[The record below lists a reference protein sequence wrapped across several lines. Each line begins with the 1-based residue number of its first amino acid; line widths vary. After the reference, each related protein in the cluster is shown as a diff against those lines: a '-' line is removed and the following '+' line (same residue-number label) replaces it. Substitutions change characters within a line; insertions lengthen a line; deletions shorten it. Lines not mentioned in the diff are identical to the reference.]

1 MATDDGA
8 AAMPMMAIGGTAKR
22 TVSGKEVALSSFARF
37 LASADKYSAKT
48 LDELDGATLCD
59 QVIWREFTH
68 FLAKVEEHK
77 SGCTIEYLRKSFY
90 VTRGKFG
97 GNLEHASFF
106 EDLLDDKNWFKGMVR
121 NVEKDAFEEACAR
134 NETVAQQ
141 AEPVYM
147 YHRRKIAEALRRY
160 DKPDGYKRLAVV
172 QMNGI
177 ASGRPGEVAAMTPD
191 VLKYDH
197 NSHVPYAIWPQQK
210 THKHK
215 ASEACAR
222 SFSLCVDRAAP
233 SAPSALRRPRRPR
246 RAVRAVAAASEAST
260 ASATSGTSAL
270 LAPSAPS
277 GTSAVLAT
285 FAPSAPS
292 APTAPC
298 AACAASGRSSC
309 ARYAIP

>member
-77 SGCTIEYLRKSFY
+77 SGSTIEYPRKSFY

-106 EDLLDDKNWFKGMVR
+106 EDALDDKNWFKGMVR

-134 NETVAQQ
+134 NETVAKQ

-147 YHRRKIAEALRRY
+147 YHRRKIAQALRQY
-160 DKPDGYKRLAVV
+160 DKPDGYKWLAVV

-177 ASGRPGEVAAMTPD
+177 ASGKRP
-191 VLKYDH
+191 
-197 NSHVPYAIWPQQK
+197 
-210 THKHK
+210 
-215 ASEACAR
+215 
-222 SFSLCVDRAAP
+222 
-233 SAPSALRRPRRPR
+233 PRRGR
-246 RAVRAVAAASEAST
+246 RDDPGRAEIRPQLARPVRDLAST
-260 ASATSGTSAL
+260 EDPQAQGE
-270 LAPSAPS
+270 
-277 GTSAVLAT
+277 
-285 FAPSAPS
+285 
-292 APTAPC
+292 
-298 AACAASGRSSC
+298 
-309 ARYAIP
+309 

>member
-22 TVSGKEVALSSFARF
+22 TVAGKEVALSSFARF
-37 LASADKYSAKT
+37 LASADRYSAKT
-48 LDELDGATLCD
+48 LGELDSATLCD

-106 EDLLDDKNWFKGMVR
+106 EDALDDKNWFKGMVR

-134 NETVAQQ
+134 NETVAKQ

-147 YHRRKIAEALRRY
+147 YHRRKIAQALRQY

-222 SFSLCVDRAAP
+222 SFSLCVGGLEERG
-233 SAPSALRRPRRPR
+233 RPRRSSR
-246 RAVRAVAAASEAST
+246 T
-260 ASATSGTSAL
+260 ASAPRATPLPRERKRRGR
-270 LAPSAPS
+270 
-277 GTSAVLAT
+277 LAT
-285 FAPSAPS
+285 TPTTAAAAARSSARAS
-292 APTAPC
+292 
-298 AACAASGRSSC
+298 ACASRARPSRASRVASSYNNFLR
-309 ARYAIP
+309 AF